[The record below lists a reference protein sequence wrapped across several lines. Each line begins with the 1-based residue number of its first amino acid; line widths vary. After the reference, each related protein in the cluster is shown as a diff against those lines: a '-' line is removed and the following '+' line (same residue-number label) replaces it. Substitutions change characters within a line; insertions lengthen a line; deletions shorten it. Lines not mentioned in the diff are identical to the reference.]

1 MLEQLRKLVGEDHVW
16 INEPMKNH
24 TTFRAGGCADY
35 LVEPESVK
43 LSACAARRICPIM

>member
-1 MLEQLRKLVGEDHVW
+1 MLEQLRKLVGEDRVW

-35 LVEPESVK
+35 LVEPKSVD
-43 LSACAARRICPIM
+43 AVR